1 MKVRELLPVI
11 KDHFCICRYVGRN
24 ENGDLIDE
32 TLATDY
38 SDPKDVAALLDRE
51 IIAVKGEYEA
61 SGIVIV
67 LADKE
72 GRE

>member
-11 KDHFCICRYVGRN
+11 KDHFCICSYVGRN

-32 TLATDY
+32 TIATDY
-38 SDPKDVAALLDRE
+38 SEQKDVAALLDCE
-51 IIAVKGEYEA
+51 IIAVKGDYEG
-61 SGIVIV
+61 GIVIV

-72 GRE
+72 VRK